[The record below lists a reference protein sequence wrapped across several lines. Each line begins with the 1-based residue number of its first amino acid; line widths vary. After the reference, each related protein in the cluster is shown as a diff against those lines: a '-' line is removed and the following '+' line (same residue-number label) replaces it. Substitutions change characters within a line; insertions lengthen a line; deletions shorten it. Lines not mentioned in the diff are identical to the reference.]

1 MVRVA
6 GFQSAWLWEATE
18 NEVLMVLEDLDN
30 SGFSKR
36 RTSIGWNEVET
47 CISWLANF
55 HATFLHQKPEG
66 LWETGTYWHL
76 ETRPEE
82 LEELTDF
89 QLKSA
94 AAAIDQ
100 KLSESPFQTFVH
112 GDAKLANFC
121 FSDTGHRVAAVD
133 FQYVG
138 GGLRNERS
146 CIFYRQLHER
156 KRKRTLRSTRILDYY
171 FEKLKNA
178 LVGVQKAGSILMR
191 LENNWRGLY
200 HFAWADFHRFLKG
213 WSPGHWKNQFV
224 QRKSHPKSNPLN
236 PTKMKLSLKDLED
249 LCIIAI
255 NAAQKAGNIIASYAN
270 TNIAVQ
276 NKAGGDSIASQVVTE
291 VDVKSQKIIV
301 NELRESMAKYDLA
314 LLTEESPD
322 DNSRLEKDYF
332 WCVDPMDGTLAFIER
347 TPGFAVSIALVSRN
361 GGSPTGCCLRSVN
374 RNTLPCHKWSRCLQ
388 KQ

>member
-1 MVRVA
+1 MNKHFQEIILKATGAKEAFEIEVIQNLWSGYGEIVRM
-6 GFQSAWLWEATE
+6 GLKGSHLQSVVVKHVKLNQGNHPRGWNTDLSHQRKLKSYQIETEWYKIWSAKCGTDCRVPKCLALEATE

-55 HATFLHQKPEG
+55 HATFLHQKPQG

-94 AAAIDQ
+94 AGAIDQ

-121 FSDTGHRVAAVD
+121 FSDTGQKVAAVD

-138 GGLRNERS
+138 GGCGMKDLAYFTGSCMNES
-146 CIFYRQLHER
+146 ESEHYET
-156 KRKRTLRSTRILDYY
+156 KILDYY

-178 LVGVQKAGSILMR
+178 LSDSESGIDFDA

-213 WSPGHWKNQFV
+213 WSPGHWKINSYSEKV
-224 QRKSHPKSNPLN
+224 TRKVIHS
-236 PTKMKLSLKDLED
+236 
-249 LCIIAI
+249 IQ
-255 NAAQKAGNIIASYAN
+255 QK
-270 TNIAVQ
+270 
-276 NKAGGDSIASQVVTE
+276 
-291 VDVKSQKIIV
+291 
-301 NELRESMAKYDLA
+301 
-314 LLTEESPD
+314 
-322 DNSRLEKDYF
+322 
-332 WCVDPMDGTLAFIER
+332 
-347 TPGFAVSIALVSRN
+347 
-361 GGSPTGCCLRSVN
+361 
-374 RNTLPCHKWSRCLQ
+374 
-388 KQ
+388 